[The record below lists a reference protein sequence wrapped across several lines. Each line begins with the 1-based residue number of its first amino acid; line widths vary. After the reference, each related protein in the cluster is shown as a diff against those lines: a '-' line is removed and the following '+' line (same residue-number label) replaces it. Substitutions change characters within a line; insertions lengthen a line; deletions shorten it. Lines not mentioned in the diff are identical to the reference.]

1 MDVCGE
7 GDVQK
12 QEGRGG
18 WSCLYQPGDDEG
30 AVAKAVARGGK
41 GPVQQRIVPPTH
53 SNHST
58 RRYGSVALGSR
69 ATGIGEDRAGKETA
83 KSCFRVV

>member
-41 GPVQQRIVPPTH
+41 GPVHSGSYRRRIVIIQ
-53 SNHST
+53 
-58 RRYGSVALGSR
+58 LGVMGVWR
-69 ATGIGEDRAGKETA
+69 
-83 KSCFRVV
+83 